1 MQRRRVGLPRRLS
14 APRNNKYAR
23 ARLRTNVTA
32 SVASSLF
39 NNTHNKKEKSNL
51 DGLTEKLF
59 GERFPTAQDAVTEI
73 INLEA
78 ILRLPKGTEHFLS
91 DLHGEYG
98 AFCHL
103 MNGKKFGRGDVGVV

>member
-1 MQRRRVGLPRRLS
+1 M
-14 APRNNKYAR
+14 
-23 ARLRTNVTA
+23 
-32 SVASSLF
+32 
-39 NNTHNKKEKSNL
+39 

-59 GERFPTAQDAVTEI
+59 GERFPTAQDVVSEI

-103 MNGKKFGRGDVGVV
+103 INSGSGVIRSKIAALFGKLLSAEELSDLATTVYYPAEKIAAADMNG

>member
-1 MQRRRVGLPRRLS
+1 M
-14 APRNNKYAR
+14 
-23 ARLRTNVTA
+23 
-32 SVASSLF
+32 
-39 NNTHNKKEKSNL
+39 

-103 MNGKKFGRGDVGVV
+103 MNSCSGVIRAKIDELFGKLLSSSERSELATTVYYPA

>member
-1 MQRRRVGLPRRLS
+1 M
-14 APRNNKYAR
+14 
-23 ARLRTNVTA
+23 
-32 SVASSLF
+32 
-39 NNTHNKKEKSNL
+39 

-59 GERFPTAQDAVTEI
+59 CERFPNPQDAVSEI

-103 MNGKKFGRGDVGVV
+103 INSCSGVIRAKADGLYGKILSEDERSDLATTVY